1 MECPICKSVFS
12 KVKEVLIMADRSFY
26 CPQCWSR
33 LISYPH
39 GEEPYSI
46 EEDITGEK
54 WITIKR
60 HLTRQTKAGVSL

>member
-12 KVKEVLIMADRSFY
+12 RVKEILIMADRSFY

-39 GEEPYSI
+39 EGGQCSI
-46 EEDITGEK
+46 EEDVTGEK
-54 WITIKR
+54 WKKMKPQM
-60 HLTRQTKAGVSL
+60 TR